1 MKLFLIAFMA
11 NAVNEAEKPVK
22 HLVKKQC
29 PLNFRTQRKTAE
41 A

>member
-11 NAVNEAEKPVK
+11 NVVNEAEKTVK
-22 HLVKKQC
+22 HLVKKLF
-29 PLNFRTQRKTAE
+29 PLNFKTQRKTAE